1 MIATC
6 DKIFRLRKLRQRFPG
21 VGFNAYPQRDVDATY
36 FFRELISR
44 RSAASGHDRPP
55 LFEGID
61 LFKIDSLR
69 DEFVFGTPQLL
80 IRLARARA
88 AK

>member
-1 MIATC
+1 M
-6 DKIFRLRKLRQRFPG
+6 L
-21 VGFNAYPQRDVDATY
+21 VSSAYPQRDVETQHS
-36 FFRELISR
+36 FREVISR
-44 RSAASGHDRPP
+44 RSAASGHGQPP
-55 LFEGID
+55 LFDGID
-61 LFKIDSLR
+61 LFKIDSMR